1 MTRLLAVVISIVVSC
16 SALVGTA
23 LAAPAPLPVLFQA
36 GADAGYN
43 PDSEELAFLGLINDY
58 RIGLGLE
65 PLALN
70 PELGAAAEFHSVD
83 MATKDYF
90 SHTLEDGTTWAE
102 NIINHGYEIY
112 PLGENIAAG
121 NDSAAEAFEQWRN
134 SPEHDVN
141 MRNPDYH
148 AIGIGRAYGEDSR
161 YGWYWTTTFGG
172 GTTGTEENTTGTVPE
187 ENTAVPE
194 ENTTAP
200 EENFTGT
207 DDIIEDETFDTDVE
221 DPEEIAEEEAE
232 LAEEAAE
239 VAEEAAEDAEDAAEE
254 AAED

>member
-121 NDSAAEAFEQWRN
+121 NDAAAEAFEQWRN
-134 SPEHDVN
+134 SPEHDAN

-172 GTTGTEENTTGTVPE
+172 GTTGTEENTTV
-187 ENTAVPE
+187 
-194 ENTTAP
+194 P

-239 VAEEAAEDAEDAAEE
+239 EAAEAAEEAAEDAEDAAEE

>member
-1 MTRLLAVVISIVVSC
+1 MARLLAVVMSIVVSC
-16 SALVGTA
+16 STLVGTA

-121 NDSAAEAFEQWRN
+121 NDSAAEAFEQWQN
-134 SPEHDVN
+134 SPEHDAN

-172 GTTGTEENTTGTVPE
+172 GTTVPVPEENTTVPVPEENTTGTDD
-187 ENTAVPE
+187 
-194 ENTTAP
+194 
-200 EENFTGT
+200 FT
-207 DDIIEDETFDTDVE
+207 EDEAPDTDLE
-221 DPEEIAEEEAE
+221 DSEEIAEEEAE

-239 VAEEAAEDAEDAAEE
+239 EAAEAAEE

>member
-1 MTRLLAVVISIVVSC
+1 MIRLLAVVVSIVLSC
-16 SALVGTA
+16 STLAGTA
-23 LAAPAPLPVLFQA
+23 VAAPAPLRVLVQ
-36 GADAGYN
+36 ADAAGHS

-58 RIGLGLE
+58 RTGLGLQ
-65 PLALN
+65 PLALS
-70 PELGAAAEFHSVD
+70 PELSAAAEYHSVD

-121 NDSAAEAFEQWRN
+121 NASAADTFEQWRN
-134 SPEHDVN
+134 SPGHDAN
-141 MRNPDYH
+141 MRNPEYR

-172 GTTGTEENTTGTVPE
+172 GTTVPVPEENTTVPVPEGNTTVPVPEENTTGTDD
-187 ENTAVPE
+187 
-194 ENTTAP
+194 
-200 EENFTGT
+200 FT
-207 DDIIEDETFDTDVE
+207 EDEAPDTDLE
-221 DPEEIAEEEAE
+221 DSEEIAEEEAE

-239 VAEEAAEDAEDAAEE
+239 EAAEAAEE